1 MRKKERIVRE
11 TERWIDRDSGDM
23 KQKNQ
28 MGMPENGWG
37 RNNPSRRKCFNEV
50 LLNNSSSLNDRKRQA
65 PVLVLNILTCANELG
80 GIF

>member
-1 MRKKERIVRE
+1 M
-11 TERWIDRDSGDM
+11 D
-23 KQKNQ
+23 
-28 MGMPENGWG
+28 MPENGWG
-37 RNNPSRRKCFNEV
+37 RNNPSRGKCFNEV